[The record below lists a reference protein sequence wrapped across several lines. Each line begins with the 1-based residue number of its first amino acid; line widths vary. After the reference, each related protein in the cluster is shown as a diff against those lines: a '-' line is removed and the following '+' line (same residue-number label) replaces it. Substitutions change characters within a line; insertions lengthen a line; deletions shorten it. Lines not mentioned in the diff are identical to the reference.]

1 METNKI
7 SLKIREAL
15 ETLALPTLVTEED
28 IKKQY
33 RHLAKKYHPDQG
45 GDAREMEKIN
55 QAYTLLTSYIKQF
68 RYSFDD
74 EEISRQF
81 PGADYAKRFKF

>member
-1 METNKI
+1 MEKI
-7 SLKIREAL
+7 TSEIKEAL
-15 ETLALPTLVTEED
+15 ETLGLPTMITEED

-45 GDAREMEKIN
+45 GDTREMEKIN
-55 QAYTLLTSYIKQF
+55 QAYTLLTTYIKQF
-68 RYSFDD
+68 RYAFDD

>member
-1 METNKI
+1 MSDSASAIK
-7 SLKIREAL
+7 EAL
-15 ETLALPTLVTEED
+15 DVLGLPTLVTRED
-28 IKKQY
+28 VRRQY

-45 GDAREMEKIN
+45 GDRRKMERIN
-55 QAYTLLTSYIKQF
+55 EAYTLLDAYMKNF
-68 RYSFDD
+68 RYAFDD

>member
-1 METNKI
+1 MD
-7 SLKIREAL
+7 SAFSKIREAL
-15 ETLALPTLVTEED
+15 EILGLPTLVTRED

-33 RHLAKKYHPDQG
+33 RHLAKKYHPDRG
-45 GDAREMEKIN
+45 GRPEEMEKIN
-55 QAYTLLTSYIKQF
+55 QAYALLIDYIEQF

>member
-1 METNKI
+1 
-7 SLKIREAL
+7 LG
-15 ETLALPTLVTEED
+15 LPTLITKGD

-33 RHLAKKYHPDQG
+33 RFLAKKHHPDQG
-45 GDAREMEKIN
+45 GSAEDMEKIN
-55 QAYTLLTSYIKQF
+55 QAYDLLMRYIEDF
-68 RYSFDD
+68 RYVFDD

>member
-1 METNKI
+1 MDSI
-7 SLKIREAL
+7 SSDIKEAL
-15 ETLALPTLVTEED
+15 EILGLPTLISEED

-45 GDAREMEKIN
+45 GDAQEMERIN
-55 QAYTLLTSYIKQF
+55 QAYALLTSYIKQF

>member
-1 METNKI
+1 MDNVTSEIK
-7 SLKIREAL
+7 EAL
-15 ETLALPTLVTEED
+15 EILGLPALITKED

-45 GDAREMEKIN
+45 GDPKEMEKIN
-55 QAYTLLTSYIKQF
+55 HAYDLLNAYIEQF
-68 RYSFDD
+68 RYTFDD

-81 PGADYAKRFKF
+81 PGADYAARFKF